1 MKSVPFS
8 ERERDGAGLSGTV
21 DVFGPYCGE
30 GENVRGRRRDKKR
43 HLSLQLEE

>member
-8 ERERDGAGLSGTV
+8 EREKDGAGL
-21 DVFGPYCGE
+21 DVFGPYSG
-30 GENVRGRRRDKKR
+30 GENVGVRGGRDKKR